1 MRISDW
7 SSDVCSADLIAGL
20 VRGASK
26 GEGLG
31 NQFLANIRE
40 VDAVI
45 HVLRCFE
52 GDVTHVEGSVDPVRD
67 AETVDTELM
76 LADLD
81 GVEKRIVALE
91 KRARGNDKEAKEL
104 LPLAVRV
111 AELLRDGKPARALLP
126 SLDADE
132 RRQLRLLQL
141 LTSKPVL
148 YVCNVEEENA
158 ATGNALSAKV
168 AALAAA
174 GGSEAVVGTSRPAK
188 RVVDGGK
195 VEEESAAP
203 GDALSAEGGAVA
215 AAGGS
220 EAVVISAAIE
230 EELAQLADPA
240 DKAEFL
246 ETLGLEEPGLAK
258 LIRAGYKLLDLLT
271 FFTSGPK
278 EARAWTVRRGAKAPE
293 AAGDRKSTRLNS
305 SH

>member
-7 SSDVCSADLIAGL
+7 SSEVCSSDL
-20 VRGASK
+20 
-26 GEGLG
+26 
-31 NQFLANIRE
+31 
-40 VDAVI
+40 
-45 HVLRCFE
+45 
-52 GDVTHVEGSVDPVRD
+52 
-67 AETVDTELM
+67 
-76 LADLD
+76 
-81 GVEKRIVALE
+81 
-91 KRARGNDKEAKEL
+91 KEAKEL

-174 GGSEAVVGTSRPAK
+174 GGT
-188 RVVDGGK
+188 
-195 VEEESAAP
+195 
-203 GDALSAEGGAVA
+203 
-215 AAGGS
+215 

-230 EELAQLADPA
+230 AEIAQLADPA

-258 LIRAGYKLLDLLT
+258 LR
-271 FFTSGPK
+271 S
-278 EARAWTVRRGAKAPE
+278 EE
-293 AAGDRKSTRLNS
+293 
-305 SH
+305 H